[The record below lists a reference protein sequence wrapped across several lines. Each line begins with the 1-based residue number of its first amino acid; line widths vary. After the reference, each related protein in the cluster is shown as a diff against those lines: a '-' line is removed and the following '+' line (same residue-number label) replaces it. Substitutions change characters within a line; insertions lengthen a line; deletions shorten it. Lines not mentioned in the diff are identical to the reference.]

1 MAKAISTKTSVVVS
15 MGVLLT
21 ISAMLVAAPSAY
33 AESTCIGACK
43 TRGDTTIDNS
53 QDNSVDSHDTN
64 NIDNSVDNSVDSQ
77 TTNNIDNNIDN
88 SVTNDQ
94 DVTNDNDVCTAPGGN
109 AAPGGGQQGGGSGGA
124 GGCNNLSGQ

>member
-1 MAKAISTKTSVVVS
+1 MVINHTVRYWDMEWNKSTTTAVVVS

-21 ISAMLVAAPSAY
+21 IGAMLVAAPSAY

-43 TRGDTTIDNS
+43 NRGDTTIS
-53 QDNSVDSHDTN
+53 P
-64 NIDNSVDNSVDSQ
+64 DNSVDNS
-77 TTNNIDNNIDN
+77 IDNSGQDN
-88 SVTNDQ
+88 SVTNDITN
-94 DVTNDNDVCTAPGGN
+94 DNSVTNDNDVCTAPGGN